1 MCDSFEST
9 STKMQNDQVFHSCSS
24 LQGEQQNLETVM
36 VSSSIVKHGIFEHR
50 KIHARHGETQ
60 VEIGMPL
67 SKLPLVRR
75 DCPVENWSMSL
86 VWTVERL
93 VRSSII
99 QFSCSS
105 I

>member
-60 VEIGMPL
+60 VEIDINILKPCGQGMKEG
-67 SKLPLVRR
+67 SKRGSLYGYLQV
-75 DCPVENWSMSL
+75 CPM
-86 VWTVERL
+86 
-93 VRSSII
+93 
-99 QFSCSS
+99 
-105 I
+105 